1 MRRIPALP
9 PKQWPRELIE
19 AGAALRAPEGFP
31 MAPIVSASGTPRGLA
46 ALETFAHHPALAQAF
61 FPFNGHV
68 QYGTTLAPRQRG
80 ILVLR
85 VGVLRKS
92 SYLWT
97 QHVLA
102 GRELGL
108 TDADI
113 ANIAFGPEAP
123 TLAALDAAL
132 VRAVDELIADGVIS
146 DATWEVL
153 AADLDHRQLLD
164 VIFTVG
170 CFETVSFMMR
180 SVNLEL
186 DPVALELLAGG
197 RTTPSHDT
205 EGPTPA

>member
-1 MRRIPALP
+1 M
-9 PKQWPRELIE
+9 
-19 AGAALRAPEGFP
+19 
-31 MAPIVSASGTPRGLA
+31 SATR
-46 ALETFAHHPALAQAF
+46 
-61 FPFNGHV
+61 
-68 QYGTTLAPRQRG
+68 APRQRG

-205 EGPTPA
+205 EGPTRS

>member
-1 MRRIPALP
+1 MRRIPGLP
-9 PKQWPRELIE
+9 PKQWPRELLA

-31 MAPIVSASGTPRGLA
+31 MAPIASPSGTPRGMG

-80 ILVLR
+80 LLVLR
-85 VGVLRKS
+85 VGVLRQS
-92 SYLWT
+92 TYLWT

-113 ANIAFGPEAP
+113 ANIAFGPNAP
-123 TLAALDAAL
+123 TLAPLDAAL
-132 VRAVDELIADGVIS
+132 VRAVDELIGDGVIS
-146 DATWEVL
+146 DATWAVL

-186 DPVALELLAGG
+186 DQVALELLGADRTPTRNDPEG
-197 RTTPSHDT
+197 TTP
-205 EGPTPA
+205 